1 MAFTVYPAI
10 DLRQGQVVRLQ
21 QGDPARQTVYGRDP
35 AATAQRWLEVGARWL
50 HVVNLDGAFGERDSA
65 NQAALAAIL
74 QNAASY
80 DAHVQFGGGLRS
92 MESLARVLEL
102 GVERAI
108 LGTVAAEQ
116 PELLEQA
123 LKRFGRD
130 HIAAAIDA
138 RQGQVQ
144 IRGWAQKTQISALN
158 LGRRMATMG
167 LLWVIFTDV
176 SRDGLGRGL
185 NITATQEMAKIPGLC
200 LIASGGVDG
209 PEDVRAAQQAGFAGV
224 IVGRA
229 LYEGKVEFGKW

>member
-21 QGDPARQTVYGRDP
+21 QGDPLRQTVYGRDP
-35 AATAQRWLEVGARWL
+35 AATARRWLEAGARWL
-50 HVVNLDGAFGERDSA
+50 HVVNLDGAFGQSDSA
-65 NQAALAAIL
+65 NQSALAAIL
-74 QNAASY
+74 QSAAIY
-80 DAHVQFGGGLRS
+80 DAQVQFGGGLRS

-108 LGTVAAEQ
+108 LGTAAAEQ

-123 LKRFGRD
+123 LKRFGRK

-144 IRGWAQKTQISALN
+144 IRGWAQETQISALD
-158 LGRRMATMG
+158 LARRMAEMG
-167 LLWVIFTDV
+167 LIWVIFTDV

-185 NITATQEMAKIPGLC
+185 NIPATQEMAKVPGLR

-209 PEDVRAAQQAGFAGV
+209 PKDVRAAEQAGFAGV

-229 LYEGKVEFGKW
+229 LYDGKVEFGKW

>member
-21 QGDPARQTVYGRDP
+21 QGDPSRQTVYGRDP
-35 AATAQRWLEVGARWL
+35 AATARRWLEAGARWL
-50 HVVNLDGAFGERDSA
+50 HVVNLDGAFGESDSA
-65 NQAALAAIL
+65 NQSALAAIL
-74 QNAASY
+74 QSAASY

-92 MESLARVLEL
+92 IDSLARVFEI

-116 PELLEQA
+116 PELLDQA
-123 LKRFGRD
+123 LQRFGRD

-144 IRGWAQKTQISALN
+144 IRGWAQKTQISALD
-158 LGRRMATMG
+158 LGRRMANMG

-185 NITATQEMAKIPGLC
+185 NLTATQEMAKIPGLR

-209 PEDVRAAQQAGFAGV
+209 PEDVRAAEQAGFAGV

>member
-21 QGDPARQTVYGRDP
+21 QGDPTRQTVYGRDP
-35 AATAQRWLEVGARWL
+35 AATARRWLEAGARWL

-65 NQAALAAIL
+65 NQSALAAIL
-74 QNAASY
+74 ECAAGY
-80 DAHVQFGGGLRS
+80 HAHVQFGGGLRS
-92 MESLARVLEL
+92 MESLAQVLKL

-108 LGTVAAEQ
+108 LGTAAAEQ

-123 LKRFGRD
+123 LKRFGREY
-130 HIAAAIDA
+130 IAAAIDA

-144 IRGWAQKTQISALN
+144 IRGWAQETQISALD
-158 LGRRMATMG
+158 LARRMAEMG
-167 LLWVIFTDV
+167 LIWVIFTDV

-185 NITATQEMAKIPGLC
+185 NITATQAMAKIPGLR
-200 LIASGGVDG
+200 LIASGGVNG
-209 PEDVRAAQQAGFAGV
+209 PEDVRAAEQAGFAGV